1 MASNRRRYL
10 VAYDIRHPKRLR
22 HVHGTVKGFGWAM
35 QYSVFICDLD
45 EIELFELKFLLFEI
59 IDQRVDSIAVID
71 VGLPSERGRSCFEFI
86 GASPDLPAAGPT
98 II

>member
-1 MASNRRRYL
+1 MASHRHRYL
-10 VAYDIRHPKRLR
+10 VAYDIRDSKRLR
-22 HVHGTVKGFGWAM
+22 HVHRTVKGFGWAM

-45 EIELFELKFLLFEI
+45 EVELFELKFLLYEI

-86 GASPDLPAAGPT
+86 GTSPDLPRAGA
-98 II
+98 III

>member
-1 MASNRRRYL
+1 MASTRRRYL
-10 VAYDIRHPKRLR
+10 LAYDIRDSKRLR
-22 HVHGTVKGFGWAM
+22 NVHSTVKGFGWAM

-59 IDQRVDSIAVID
+59 IDHRVDSIAVID

-86 GASPDLPAAGPT
+86 GAAPGLPRAGPT